1 MLNPDY
7 KDMLAALCG
16 EKANFLIVGAY
27 ALAVYG
33 LPRATGDI
41 DLFVGTDPENSKKVY
56 QALRSFGAPLTDIRP
71 ETFTRTGIIY
81 QIGVPPRRID
91 ILTSIE
97 GVSFTDA
104 WQHRKATDVEGLH
117 LSVLSLDDLILNK
130 TTVGRSKDKADVEW
144 LKARQSREKPDEQ
157 NR

>member
-7 KDMLAALCG
+7 KDMLSALSE
-16 EKANFLIVGAY
+16 EKAEFLIVGAY

-56 QALRSFGAPLTDIRP
+56 QALKRFGAPLADIQP
-71 ETFTRTGIIY
+71 ETFTQAGVIY
-81 QIGVPPRRID
+81 QIGVVPSRIEL
-91 ILTSIE
+91 LTSIT
-97 GVSFTDA
+97 GVSFQEA
-104 WQHRKATDVEGLH
+104 WNHRQSKHLEGLN

-130 TTVGRSKDKADVEW
+130 SATGRPKDKVDLEW
-144 LKARQSREKPDEQ
+144 LKEKKNQGPKM
-157 NR
+157 

>member
-16 EKANFLIVGAY
+16 EKADFLIVGAY
-27 ALAVYG
+27 AMAVHG

-41 DLFVGTDPENSKKVY
+41 DLFVGTSQENSKKVY
-56 QALRSFGAPLTDIRP
+56 RALQLFGAPLFDIQP
-71 ETFTRTGIIY
+71 ETFTKIGVIY
-81 QIGVPPRRID
+81 QIGVAPSRID

-104 WQHRKATDVEGLH
+104 WPRRKMTEVEGLSLAV
-117 LSVLSLDDLILNK
+117 LSVDDLIQNK
-130 TTVGRSKDKADVEW
+130 STVGRPKDKADVAW
-144 LKARQSREKPDEQ
+144 LKAWKNQH
-157 NR
+157 